1 MRFYK
6 STQRFL
12 RPLSYV
18 GKMLVIC
25 FIGMHVPLIGLCV
38 WAYTFANQWIPVGV
52 FVIVLVATLIG
63 TFFTLWALQRMLR
76 PIAVAATALEAYEAK
91 NELPKL
97 PIGYED
103 EAGRLMSSVQRTLTA
118 LDGRIDEISRLAMT
132 DGLTNVRNRRWMMEV
147 GIPLFEKRLG
157 SEQEM
162 SLLVIDLDEFKS
174 VNDHWG
180 HSVGDQILLSVANAI
195 CASVRE
201 TDDVVRTGG
210 DEFCV
215 FLPSTLPSMLDEIA
229 ERVRANSVQTV
240 QNIPF
245 EKTVTI
251 SIGVATSQKGDKT
264 FSDVYRRADQHLYA
278 AKNAGRNLVVSEML
292 AAPASNF

>member
-1 MRFYK
+1 
-6 STQRFL
+6 
-12 RPLSYV
+12 
-18 GKMLVIC
+18 
-25 FIGMHVPLIGLCV
+25 
-38 WAYTFANQWIPVGV
+38 
-52 FVIVLVATLIG
+52 
-63 TFFTLWALQRMLR
+63 
-76 PIAVAATALEAYEAK
+76 
-91 NELPKL
+91 
-97 PIGYED
+97 
-103 EAGRLMSSVQRTLTA
+103 
-118 LDGRIDEISRLAMT
+118 
-132 DGLTNVRNRRWMMEV
+132 MEV